1 MFQENKIK
9 ERKIEEKPL
18 NNEVHQNDRWMCK
31 ETESGRSK

>member
-9 ERKIEEKPL
+9 KEIEEKPL
-18 NNEVHQNDRWMCK
+18 NIEVHQNDRWMCK